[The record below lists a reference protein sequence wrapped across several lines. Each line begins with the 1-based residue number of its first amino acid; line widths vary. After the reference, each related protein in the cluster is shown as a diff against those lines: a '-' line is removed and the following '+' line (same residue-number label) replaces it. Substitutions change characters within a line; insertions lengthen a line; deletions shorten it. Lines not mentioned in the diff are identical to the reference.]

1 MAERRIVLHF
11 PKELLDQ
18 PVIST
23 MLERYKLRF
32 NILRADIT
40 PDEEGLMV
48 LGLEGTEQ
56 DLDGGI
62 QWMTEQGVQIQ
73 PLERDVVRDEDT
85 CTHCGACINICP
97 TEALTMHA
105 ESREVSFDPDDC
117 VACGLCVPVCPPRA
131 MSVSF

>member
-1 MAERRIVLHF
+1 MSERRIVLRF
-11 PKELLDQ
+11 PTELIDQ

-23 MLERYKLRF
+23 MLERHELRF
-32 NILRADIT
+32 NILRAHIT

-56 DLDGGI
+56 DLDGAM
-62 QWMTEQGVQIQ
+62 QWMRDQGVGVQ
-73 PLERDVVRDEDT
+73 PLERDVVRDEEK

-97 TEALTMHA
+97 TGALSMDVET
-105 ESREVSFDPDDC
+105 REVSFDPDKC